1 MTTIPIG
8 ATVPAIDQGAPGSP
22 GNTGGGDVFLA
33 LVQGLLDAQPVLP
46 PLAQPGSQEA
56 TEAALGEVV
65 PGEAEEQSADAGL
78 PDPASAAA
86 LAGSLTSPLMT
97 GLAAALVPGLV
108 TPPSAPRA
116 GDPSVTADLVGAGDA
131 APDDGLTAL
140 AGPSAEVS
148 GAQTA
153 SAAAVPGP
161 RPEPARPDL
170 GATDT
175 RPAATDATATD
186 ATATD
191 ATATDRPA
199 TTDQPATTPAAPP
212 SATAPTAASAPTP
225 APTLAGVAA
234 PTAPAAVGT
243 APTTPVAPVAHQV
256 FPEVV
261 KLTTST
267 DGPQRVT
274 IRLNPEA
281 LGEVRVVLTERRG
294 TLEVSLSAGSDA
306 RRALLEGTPEL
317 QRLLDAVGRG
327 DSRIVVRDATGLPV
341 TAPAPGSATNSSSGQ
356 TGPGTTWSG
365 DLAGGAQ
372 TGAGRNG
379 ADTAPDQDRRH
390 APGGSTITDA
400 IASATNRSRTT
411 ETVTGARPGLDVTM

>member
-33 LVQGLLDAQPVLP
+33 LVQGLLDAQPVP
-46 PLAQPGSQEA
+46 PLAQPGPPEA
-56 TEAALGEVV
+56 GEAALEDVV
-65 PGEAEEQSADAGL
+65 PGDTEGQSADAGL
-78 PDPASAAA
+78 PDPASAAT
-86 LAGSLTSPLMT
+86 LAGSLTSPMMT

-116 GDPSVTADLVGAGDA
+116 GDTSVAADLGGAGDA
-131 APDDGLTAL
+131 APDGVLTAL
-140 AGPSAEVS
+140 SGPTSEASAG
-148 GAQTA
+148 QTA
-153 SAAAVPGP
+153 PAAAVPAATQPSVPGP
-161 RPEPARPDL
+161 RPEPARSEP
-170 GATDT
+170 GATDV
-175 RPAATDATATD
+175 RPATDATAAD
-186 ATATD
+186 QATATD
-191 ATATDRPA
+191 QA
-199 TTDQPATTPAAPP
+199 TTKPAAPA
-212 SATAPTAASAPTP
+212 SATAPAAASAATPTP
-225 APTLAGVAA
+225 TVAGVAA

-243 APTTPVAPVAHQV
+243 TATTPVAPVAHQV

-261 KLTTST
+261 RLTTST
-267 DGPQRVT
+267 EGPQRVT

-294 TLEVSLSAGSDA
+294 MLEVSLSAGSEA

-341 TAPAPGSATNSSSGQ
+341 TAPAPGSATSSSSGQ
-356 TGPGTTWSG
+356 TGAGTTWSG
-365 DLAGGAQ
+365 DLSG
-372 TGAGRNG
+372 GAGRSG